1 MNRQYVNPQELG
13 AAPKFYSHAVTLS
26 GPAKLIYVS
35 GQVSW
40 GPDGKVVGAGDMR
53 AQCEQVFKNLT
64 AVLRAAGAGWGDIV
78 KMNSYMVGLN
88 AENVAAFREIRAG
101 YLKPGQ
107 LAASTLVGV
116 TSLVQPELLLEVEVV
131 AAVSAGV
138 AGAAKPKAT
147 AAKAKKKRRR

>member
-1 MNRQYVNPQELG
+1 MNRQYVNPKELG

-88 AENVAAFREIRAG
+88 AENVAALREIRAG

-131 AAVSAGV
+131 AALS
-138 AGAAKPKAT
+138 GAAAAPAKP
-147 AAKAKKKRRR
+147 AKKKRRR